1 MRTETLDRINDLL
14 QKSTN
19 VALKIIYDDKLIDTN
34 IKKKKNLQ
42 KILVRRQISVL
53 TRSIFS

>member
-34 IKKKKNLQ
+34 IKKKKFT
-42 KILVRRQISVL
+42 KD
-53 TRSIFS
+53 TCKKTDFSFDKKYL